1 MDLRAAGGGG
11 RAGLNR
17 RARDDRGLPGPNA
30 LTASPVR
37 AWRYWQLSPRR
48 RLRSVAQRH
57 IEWRP
62 GHPINAVCLTG
73 GHPAPSVNCSCGVS
87 GATDLETLRQHGLCV
102 LPGGLVVG
110 EVDLWGRVVEEPY
123 GYRAQHAAPASIGL
137 VAGTVAYDEQP
148 LVIEALNEYG
158 VPVTIVDLDEAV
170 AGTTA
175 TMLSFQLMS
184 SGASRTP
191 APEPEPQRLDG
202 WVPDR
207 EDATPRPFGDG

>member
-1 MDLRAAGGGG
+1 VDLPPAGGGG
-11 RAGLNR
+11 RAGLT
-17 RARDDRGLPGPNA
+17 GLDISPA
-30 LTASPVR
+30 TPVR

-87 GATDLETLRQHGLCV
+87 GATDIETLRQHGLCV

-123 GYRAQHAAPASIGL
+123 GYRAQHAVPACIGL
-137 VAGTVAYDEQP
+137 VAGTVAEDEEP
-148 LVIEALNEYG
+148 LVIEALQAYG
-158 VPVTIVDLDEAV
+158 VPVTTVALEDAV

-184 SGASRTP
+184 GGASRNVADTEP
-191 APEPEPQRLDG
+191 ARTDG

-207 EDATPRPFGDG
+207 EDRIARPFGER